1 MKNKKGLL
9 AALAALLILGGCGQN
24 TQAPQTTDQND
35 AGTPPPE
42 KQTIIL
48 ATTTSTQ
55 DSGLLDVLLP
65 EFTQETNIEVKTIAV
80 GTGKA
85 IQMGVDG
92 EADVLLVHDTAS
104 ELKFMEEGNGVE
116 RNQVMY
122 NDFILVGPKS
132 DPAGIAASF
141 GSDAAGALGKI
152 AETASPFVS
161 RADDSGT
168 HKKELKLW
176 GDLAH
181 EGDWYIE
188 AGAGMGDVLKMAD
201 EKQAYTLSDRATY
214 LSMQDDLDL
223 EIVCEGDQ
231 NMFNQYGVMTV
242 DPKKNDQI
250 NYDGAKA
257 FYDWMISD
265 ATQSRIAEFGKDT
278 YGQSLFT
285 PNAKG

>member
-24 TQAPQTTDQND
+24 TQAPQTPDQND
-35 AGTPPPE
+35 AGTPPLE

-65 EFTQETNIEVKTIAV
+65 EFAQETNIEVKTIAV

-122 NDFILVGPKS
+122 NDFILVGPES

-214 LSMQDDLDL
+214 LSMQNDLDL